1 MKWKR
6 RPLPE
11 RVCFS
16 IFMVY
21 PTVFLWREF
30 NFFNNRVLD
39 IVVLLFLVFLFA
51 TFVTEIFGYLRRRYH
66 SKKWFLTYI
75 VKETGLWINFC
86 HSDRYWNR
94 SIFFVWIKR
103 DFRWSQSCFR
113 TTYCYRNDPVIQ
125 TKRSYNY

>member
-1 MKWKR
+1 MKR

-11 RVCFS
+11 RICFS

-39 IVVLLFLVFLFA
+39 IVVLMFLVFLFA

-66 SKKWFLTYI
+66 SKK
-75 VKETGLWINFC
+75 
-86 HSDRYWNR
+86 
-94 SIFFVWIKR
+94 
-103 DFRWSQSCFR
+103 
-113 TTYCYRNDPVIQ
+113 
-125 TKRSYNY
+125 